1 MEVILAKK
9 LKVIFLGGVCEIGK
23 NMLAIE
29 YGDNIIIVDSGSSFP
44 TNETPGIDLV
54 IPDFDY
60 IVKNKDKVRGIFLT
74 HGHEDH
80 IGAVPFLLDEL
91 SNDVPIYA
99 SKLTLGLLTE
109 KLKEHKAK
117 KPKMIVVKGGNVVQ
131 LVCFSIEFIHMSHS
145 ILGAL
150 ALAITTPI
158 GVIFHTG
165 DYKIDYTPI
174 DGNMVDL
181 NRIAQIGTEGVLLM
195 LGESTNVER
204 KGHTLSE
211 LAVGKTLDKLFASNK
226 DSRIIVA
233 TFASNVHRV
242 QQIVNL
248 AEKFGR
254 KVCFNGRSML
264 RIAEVAQ
271 NIGELTYN
279 AATVIE
285 LEELSKFPPKQVC
298 IISTG
303 SQGEPMSALTRM
315 ASGDS
320 SIVLSKEDTVIVSSS
335 PIPGNERMVYNV
347 INDIYR
353 KGANVIYGSLEE
365 IHASGHACRD
375 ELMLMLS
382 LVKPKFFIPVHGEFR
397 HLKQHAELAIEMGVK
412 SENIQIP
419 DLGNVFEITKKGLI
433 RCENIESGNTYV
445 DGITVGDVDSL
456 ILRDRKQLSNDGFVV
471 AMARVSL
478 ESGKREGVVD
488 IISRG
493 FQFDDATLEEM
504 KQIVI
509 DIFDKKDY
517 KTIEDRGLFKSK
529 LRKSLNKY
537 IYQKLKQRP
546 MILPIIM
553 EI

>member
-353 KGANVIYGSLEE
+353 KGATVIYGSLEE

-419 DLGNVFEITKKGLI
+419 DLGNVFEITKKGVI

>member
-353 KGANVIYGSLEE
+353 KGATVIYGSLEE